1 MEFVVL
7 DKKTMDFST
16 TFKNSIYG
24 ILHGFDRIII
34 KGHIP
39 HFYHGNNF
47 YYFLDQ
53 EGIKLKDF
61 KDYVIKVTT
70 SIKDHLESI
79 VTESGCYK
87 EYLRKPDVSKEDIA
101 KRVMGEKG
109 IKEGLICA
117 LSVVEPCY
125 ALSIEYN
132 KDTGKLEKNTQYRK
146 CLHYY
151 FYYMDKELGFMHVK
165 LQTWFPFN
173 IQIYINGKSYLMQQ
187 LQKSGIKYERYENS
201 ITWVEDLEKAQQIS
215 DRFHEKKWDAV
226 FDVFAKRLNI
236 YTHRIEEI
244 YGGHGYKWTIQE
256 SEYASDVLFKS
267 TAELQKYFPYF
278 IEYAS
283 LCQMGSNI
291 YTFFGR
297 KLHGHCKGETVSDR
311 KYFWNQGFR
320 VKFMLEKNFI
330 KMYDKTNVLR
340 IETTINNANAF
351 KIRNPNKEGTKK
363 WVPMRKAMS
372 NLYRYAEVAKACNL
386 RYLNSLNSVNRDNW
400 HDRKIEKLCKS
411 TEVKLSAS
419 KKSRPRKYAGF
430 NLLSDFTCN
439 VFNAILHGS
448 FKIRGFKNKELRF
461 LLVELGA
468 YSRDE
473 LKNVK
478 KLSGKISRLIA
489 KLRAHKIVTK
499 LPNTFRYRVT
509 KLGEEIIARI
519 LMFKKLDLKFC

>member
-1 MEFVVL
+1 MNFAE
-7 DKKTMDFST
+7 
-16 TFKNSIYG
+16 TFKDSIHG

-39 HFYHGNNF
+39 HFYYGNNF

-53 EGIKLKDF
+53 EGIKLKCF
-61 KDYVIKVTT
+61 KDYVIRVTD
-70 SIKDHLESI
+70 SIKKDLESI
-79 VTESGCYK
+79 ITESGCYK
-87 EYLRKPDVSKEDIA
+87 EYLRKSDVSKEGIA
-101 KRVMGEKG
+101 KRVMEEKG

-117 LSVVEPCY
+117 LSAVEPCY

-132 KDTGKLEKNTQYRK
+132 KDTQKLEKNSQYRK

-151 FYYMDKELGFMHVK
+151 FYYMDRDFGFMHVK

-173 IQIYINGKSYLMQQ
+173 MQVYINGKSYLMQQ
-187 LQKSGIKYERYENS
+187 LEKSGIKYESYDNS
-201 ITWVEDLEKAQQIS
+201 ITWVEDIDRAQEIS
-215 DRFHEKKWDAV
+215 DKFHQKKWDAV
-226 FDVFAKRLNI
+226 LDIFAKRLNS
-236 YTHRIEEI
+236 YTPRIESI
-244 YGGHGYKWTIQE
+244 FGGHGYKWTIQE
-256 SEYASDVLFKS
+256 SEYASDVLFGSLGK
-267 TAELQKYFPYF
+267 LQKYFPYF

-283 LCQMGSNI
+283 LCQMGTNI

-320 VKFMLEKNFI
+320 VKFALDKNFI

-340 IETTINNANAF
+340 VETTINNANAF

-363 WVPMRKAMS
+363 WVPMRKATS

-386 RYLNSLNSVNRDNW
+386 RYLNSLTSVNRNNEL
-400 HDRKIEKLCKS
+400 DRKIEKLCNRA
-411 TEVKLSAS
+411 EVKLLANKNSE
-419 KKSRPRKYAGF
+419 PRKYAGF
-430 NLLSDFTCN
+430 NLLSDFTCK

-468 YSRDE
+468 YSRGE
-473 LKNVK
+473 LGNIK

-499 LPNTFRYRVT
+499 LPHTFRYRVT
-509 KLGEEIIARI
+509 KTGEEIIARV

>member
-1 MEFVVL
+1 
-7 DKKTMDFST
+7 MDFT
-16 TFKNSIYG
+16 AMFNKSIHG
-24 ILHGFDRIII
+24 VLHGFDRIII

-39 HFYHGNNF
+39 HFYFRNNF

-53 EGIKLKDF
+53 ENVKLKDF
-61 KDYVIKVTT
+61 KDYVVKVTD
-70 SIKDHLESI
+70 SVKDNLESI
-79 VTESGCYK
+79 IAKKGCYK
-87 EYLRKPDVSKEDIA
+87 EYIRKSGISKENIA
-101 KRVMGEKG
+101 KRVMKEKG
-109 IKEGLICA
+109 IEEGLICA

-125 ALSIEYN
+125 ALGINYN
-132 KDTGKLEKNTQYRK
+132 RDTKKLEKSSQYRK

-151 FYYMDKELGFMHVK
+151 FYYMDREFGFMHVK

-187 LQKSGIKYERYENS
+187 LQKSNIKYKSYDNS
-201 ITWVEDLEKAQQIS
+201 ITWVEDLDKAQKLS
-215 DRFHEKKWDAV
+215 DKFHEKKWDPV
-226 FDVFAKRLNI
+226 FDVFAKRLNS
-236 YTHRIEEI
+236 YTSRIEEI
-244 YGGHGYKWTIQE
+244 FGNNGYKWTIQE
-256 SEYASDVLFKS
+256 SEYASDVLYKS
-267 TAELQKYFPYF
+267 TEELQKHFLYF

-320 VKFMLEKNFI
+320 VKFSLDKNFI
-330 KMYDKTNVLR
+330 KMYDKTSVLR
-340 IETTINNANAF
+340 VETTINNANAF

-386 RYLNSLNSVNRDNW
+386 RYLNSLTSVTRNNKLDK
-400 HDRKIEKLCKS
+400 KIEKLCNR
-411 TEVKLSAS
+411 TVVKLSVK
-419 KKSRPRKYAGF
+419 KKSEPRKYAGF

-461 LLVELGA
+461 LLIELGV
-468 YSRDE
+468 YSRNE
-473 LKNVK
+473 LNNIR

-509 KLGEEIIARI
+509 KNGEEVIARI
-519 LMFKKLDLKFC
+519 LMFKKIDLKFC

>member
-1 MEFVVL
+1 MN
-7 DKKTMDFST
+7 FSE
-16 TFKNSIYG
+16 TFKKSIYG
-24 ILHGFDRIII
+24 VLHGFDRIII

-39 HFYHGNNF
+39 HFYYGNNF

-61 KDYVIKVTT
+61 KHYVIKVTN
-70 SIKDHLESI
+70 SIKDNLESI
-79 VTESGCYK
+79 IAKNGCYK
-87 EYLRKPDVSKEDIA
+87 EYLRKPSISKEDIA
-101 KRVMGEKG
+101 KRVMKEKG
-109 IKEGLICA
+109 IEEGLICA

-125 ALSIEYN
+125 SLGIDYN
-132 KDTGKLEKNTQYRK
+132 RDTKKLEKKSQYRK

-151 FYYMDKELGFMHVK
+151 FYYMDREFGFMHVK
-165 LQTWFPFN
+165 LQTWFPFH

-187 LQKSGIKYERYENS
+187 LQKSGIKYKSYDNS
-201 ITWVEDLEKAQQIS
+201 ITWVENLDKSQKLS
-215 DRFHEKKWDAV
+215 DKFHEKKWDSV
-226 FDVFAKRLNI
+226 FDVFAKRLNS
-236 YTHRIEEI
+236 YTPRIEEI
-244 YGGHGYKWTIQE
+244 FGNNGYKWAIQE
-256 SEYASDVLFKS
+256 SEYASDVLYKS
-267 TAELQKYFPYF
+267 TEELHKHFPYF

-320 VKFMLEKNFI
+320 VKFSLDKNFI
-330 KMYDKTNVLR
+330 KMYDKTSVLR

-386 RYLNSLNSVNRDNW
+386 RYLNSLTSVNRNNEL
-400 HDRKIEKLCKS
+400 DRKIEKLCNR
-411 TEVKLSAS
+411 TVVKLSVT
-419 KKSRPRKYAGF
+419 KKSEPRKYAGF
-430 NLLSDFTCN
+430 NLLSDFSCN

-448 FKIRGFKNKELRF
+448 FKIRGFQNKELRF
-461 LLVELGA
+461 LLIELGA
-468 YSRDE
+468 YSRNE
-473 LKNVK
+473 LNNIR

-509 KLGEEIIARI
+509 KTGEEIIARI
-519 LMFKKLDLKFC
+519 LMFKKMDLKFC